1 MSDSNWWLGAVFG
14 FFVGVGF
21 VASLLFVDQWQ
32 RRRR

>member
-1 MSDSNWWLGAVFG
+1 MSSDWWFGALTG
-14 FFVGVGF
+14 FCVGVGF